1 MSSSNLP
8 RYVDP
13 RQYAG
18 DAVPLSGRY
27 ALADLRRIVAASVAS
42 DGEVGF
48 SLNFRKEG
56 ARWFAEGRVEAILSI
71 ACQRCL
77 EPYRLV
83 VDREV
88 RLAFVSDAD
97 EASRVPDAY
106 DPWIL
111 DDGRVLLSD
120 LIEDELL
127 LAIPDIPRHPDGTC
141 VAPASSDGGVQ
152 APHGP
157 VAEAA
162 ANPFA
167 MLASLKKASDPENS
181 KENAD

>member
-13 RQYAG
+13 RQYAD
-18 DAVPLSGRY
+18 DAIPLSGSY
-27 ALADLRRIVAASVAS
+27 ALADLQRIVAASVAS
-42 DGEVGF
+42 DGDVGF
-48 SLNFRKEG
+48 NLRFRKEG
-56 ARWFAEGRVEAILSI
+56 ARLFAEGRVEAILSI

-77 EPYRLV
+77 EPCRIV

-97 EASRVPDAY
+97 EASRIPDAY

-127 LAIPDIPRHPDGTC
+127 LAIPDIPRHPDGSCAT
-141 VAPASSDGGVQ
+141 PPSSGGGSHT
-152 APHGP
+152 PGKP
-157 VAEAA
+157 A

-167 MLASLKKASDPENS
+167 MLGSLKKGSDTENP
-181 KENAD
+181 KESAD